1 MLNILD
7 QSEDSE
13 RPWEACKTWHRKVSN
28 RNPTQGDRGEL
39 WGKLFQEV
47 GALPVMKFIQIVLNF
62 VARYHW
68 CSWFFPW
75 LQGHQESGAAILPLI
90 YSELCEITDVVQE
103 SQIRWR
109 DRVPHMNRVFDLSL
123 GAFEALTLGNPKV
136 CSTKRLGTTWA
147 GSRRDIDPSLSK
159 VCTIQKSW
167 ENIRCNM
174 NIN

>member
-1 MLNILD
+1 MNHYLLIGLKMGSTLLLRCCRFGNATRHRSRWTRWIPD
-7 QSEDSE
+7 
-13 RPWEACKTWHRKVSN
+13 KTKCSAQFGNSDNKVDPMFKPIRS
-28 RNPTQGDRGEL
+28 
-39 WGKLFQEV
+39 
-47 GALPVMKFIQIVLNF
+47 
-62 VARYHW
+62 W

-90 YSELCEITDVVQE
+90 FSELCEITGLVQE

-109 DRVPHMNRVFDLSL
+109 DRVPRMNRVFDLSL
-123 GAFEALTLGNPKV
+123 GAFEALTIGNPKV

-159 VCTIQKSW
+159 VCTIPKSW
-167 ENIRCNM
+167 ENIRCAM